1 MSKGKPVTI
10 AEHNFASIKKATE
23 YTTAIRDRAWRTNK
37 KLIEG
42 FAGKHAPVTDE
53 DDHEFLKALVV
64 FHPEWKAKRKEVGR
78 KVSGFAVALDKK
90 YGKNRCLYL
99 STSQNPTVLLISL
112 SECIKAAAEARAA
125 EAEEEDSGE
134 GSP

>member
-1 MSKGKPVTI
+1 MSKSKPVTI
-10 AEHNFASIKKATE
+10 AEQNFASLKHATE
-23 YTTAIRDRAWRTNK
+23 YATAIRDRAWRTNK
-37 KLIEG
+37 KIIGG

-53 DDHEFLKALVV
+53 DDEKFLKALVV
-64 FHPEWKAKRKEVGR
+64 LHPDWKAKRQDAGG

-99 STSQNPTVLLISL
+99 SATQNPTVLPISL
-112 SECIKAAAEARAA
+112 SECIKAAAEAQAA